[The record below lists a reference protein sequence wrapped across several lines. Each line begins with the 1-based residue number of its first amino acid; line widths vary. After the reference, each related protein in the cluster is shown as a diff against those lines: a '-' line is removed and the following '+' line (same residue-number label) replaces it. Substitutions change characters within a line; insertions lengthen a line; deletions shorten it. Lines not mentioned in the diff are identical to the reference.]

1 MRKSISRLMR
11 IFRVLGVPRAVLSSP
26 SRLKQEVPMKMAMM
40 AMMVLAVGA
49 AGCAGSGNGGATGA
63 APERY
68 MAERANVNG
77 TYNAATSSSTM
88 LEQRIKQ
95 DSANGASS
103 GGGNTPYRSRLA
115 LRAQLSPTPLLPAS
129 RVMLFLPN
137 CHRHRR
143 SFRLS
148 W

>member
-1 MRKSISRLMR
+1 
-11 IFRVLGVPRAVLSSP
+11 
-26 SRLKQEVPMKMAMM
+26 MKMAMM

-68 MAERANVNG
+68 MGERANVNG
-77 TYNAATSSSTM
+77 TYNGATSSSTM

-103 GGGNTPYRSRLA
+103 GGGNTQYWSRLA
-115 LRAQLSPTPLLPAS
+115 VRAHLSRTRLLQES
-129 RVMLFLPN
+129 SVMLFVRN

-143 SFRLS
+143 FLRLDPNTQRAIH

>member
-1 MRKSISRLMR
+1 
-11 IFRVLGVPRAVLSSP
+11 
-26 SRLKQEVPMKMAMM
+26 MKMAMM

-68 MAERANVNG
+68 MGGRANVNG
-77 TYNAATSSSTM
+77 TYNGATSSSTM

-103 GGGNTPYRSRLA
+103 GGGNTQY
-115 LRAQLSPTPLLPAS
+115 
-129 RVMLFLPN
+129 
-137 CHRHRR
+137 
-143 SFRLS
+143 
-148 W
+148 